1 MRANVLCVA
10 MAIVSCLLAVPARA
24 GETKD
29 KTDGPPVVAVFSLT
43 GPIVETPAGD
53 DFPFGSAGAV
63 SLRDLVER
71 LQKARDDRR
80 VKAVA
85 LLVGSPSFSLAQV
98 EEIRR
103 AIDDLRAAG
112 KGVYAHADS
121 LSLRTYTLACG
132 ASKVSVVPTGDLWIT
147 GLYGESSYVRGL
159 LDKIGV
165 KPDYLTC
172 GAYKSAAEMFMRT
185 GPSPEAEAMQN
196 WLLDSM
202 FETNVGLIASGRRVA
217 PEKVRQW
224 IDGGPYTAAKALKA
238 GLIDAAE
245 FRQEFVAALKAKYG
259 DDVKLDTR
267 YGKRQGPEIDLS
279 SPLGVFKLWG
289 EMLGGSSRKRDAKD
303 AVAIVYVEGPILP
316 GKSDPSP
323 LLLDRVAFSTPIRK
337 ALDRAAEDES
347 VKAVVLRVH
356 SPGGSAT
363 ASEII
368 LDATKRVKGK
378 KPFVVSMGGV
388 AGSGGYYVACGADT
402 IFADASTITASIGV
416 VGGKFA
422 TTDMWNRIGVT
433 FKGYRRGA
441 NAGILSS
448 EAVFTPAE
456 REKLQAWMNEIYDV
470 FKGHVS
476 AIRGK
481 RLKKK
486 LDDLAG
492 GRVFTGRQAL
502 ELGLVDKIGT
512 LDDAIRHVARQ
523 ANLKEKQYEVR
534 VIPRPK
540 NFMELLFEDLGGGE
554 DGEKGISLSS
564 LAGRSYG
571 GLLDAALPYLNS
583 LEPERV
589 AVVKRALQRLSLLQH
604 EQALLMM
611 PEMDFSH

>member
-1 MRANVLCVA
+1 MRAKLLCVTA
-10 MAIVSCLLAVPARA
+10 AISFCLMAVPTYA
-24 GETKD
+24 GEAKD
-29 KTDGPPVVAVFSLT
+29 KRGPEPVVAVFFLDA
-43 GPIVETPAGD
+43 PIVETPMGD
-53 DFPFGSAGAV
+53 DFLFGSAGAV

-71 LQKARDDRR
+71 LQKARDDKR
-80 VKAVA
+80 VKVVAV
-85 LLVGSPSFSLAQV
+85 LVGNTSFSLAQV

-103 AIDDLRAAG
+103 VVEEIRAAG
-112 KGVYAHADS
+112 KEVYAHADS
-121 LSLRTYTLACG
+121 LSLRTYTLVCG
-132 ASKVSVVPTGDLWIT
+132 ASKVSMVPTGDLWIT
-147 GLYGESSYVRGL
+147 GLYGESPYVRGL

-172 GAYKSAAEMFMRT
+172 GAYKSAAEIFMRT

-196 WLLDSM
+196 WLLDSL
-202 FETNVGLIASGRRVA
+202 FETNVGLIASGRRVP

-224 IDGGPYTAAKALKA
+224 IDGGPYTSAKALKA

-245 FRQEFVAALKAKYG
+245 FRQDFTAGLKAKFG
-259 DDVKLDTR
+259 PNVKLDTR
-267 YGKRQGPEIDLS
+267 YGKRKGPEVDFS
-279 SPLGVFKLWG
+279 SPLGIFKLWADL
-289 EMLGGSSRKRDAKD
+289 LGGATKKKDTKD

-316 GKSDPSP
+316 GKNEPSP
-323 LLLDRVAFSTPIRK
+323 LFVERAAFSTPISK
-337 ALDRAAEDES
+337 ALDQAVEDKS

-368 LDATKRVKGK
+368 LNATKRVKAK

-422 TTDMWNRIGVT
+422 TTEMWNRIGIT
-433 FKGYRRGA
+433 FKGYKRGA
-441 NAGILSS
+441 NAAMLSS
-448 EAVFTPAE
+448 EGTFTPAE
-456 REKLQAWMNEIYDV
+456 RERLQTWMNEIYDV
-470 FKGHVS
+470 FKGHVT

-486 LDDLAG
+486 LDELAG

-502 ELGLVDKIGT
+502 DLGLVDKIGT
-512 LDDAIRHVARQ
+512 LDDAIRSVAQQ
-523 ANLKEKQYEVR
+523 AKLKDYEVR

-540 NFMELLFEDLGGGE
+540 NFMEVLFEDMGGKE
-554 DGEKGISLSS
+554 DDDKGVSLSP
-564 LAGRSYG
+564 LVGRCYG
-571 GLLDAALPYLNS
+571 GLLDAALPYLNA

-589 AVVKRALQRLSLLQH
+589 AAVKTTLQRLSLLQN
-604 EQALLMM
+604 ERAVLMM